1 MSSAGIVVLGALL
14 CVVAA
19 VIMAASMTV
28 QRYALAY
35 PQLRVLFPGGISLTR
50 GQFWTVGLIIY
61 GIANGFYTFGLN
73 FAPLSLCGAIFA
85 TVLVFNL
92 AASHFVLGEALTK
105 RKCIGCLL
113 VLGGVLLC
121 TVGAPVDSTQYSAS
135 DVAGFGLAAS
145 GLLYFFT
152 VFLILAFMMVQVVF
166 FERRYPFKTQDPD
179 NSQLMSMPGLPVAQ
193 RVLMGIV
200 YPASLGIQEGL
211 CQLGLKGFVN
221 MSAAITSGDT
231 KDLRHPMFWINLT
244 VTGFFCF
251 LALGWLGYVYRRCE
265 TSKALPIEYGTVS
278 AVAVLSG
285 LIFFQEHEKVAAAGM
300 AMMLCGIL
308 IIGLGI
314 ALGVSGGGPSEDQA
328 LKARLSHR
336 LSQASSS
343 SRTTVPIHVGR
354 STAMDRE

>member
-1 MSSAGIVVLGALL
+1 MG
-14 CVVAA
+14 
-19 VIMAASMTV
+19 
-28 QRYALAY
+28 
-35 PQLRVLFPGGISLTR
+35 RVPFPGGIFLTR
-50 GQFWTVGLIIY
+50 GQLWTVGLIIY

-92 AASHFVLGEALTK
+92 AASHCVLGEAITK
-105 RKCIGCLL
+105 RKCIGCLV

-121 TVGAPVDSTQYSAS
+121 MVGAPVDSTQYSAS
-135 DVAGFGLAAS
+135 GVAVFALSAS

-152 VFLILAFMMVQVVF
+152 VLLLLVFMIAQVIL
-166 FERRYPFKTQDPD
+166 FEQRHPFNTQDPES
-179 NSQLMSMPGLPVAQ
+179 SQLMSIPGLPAGQ
-193 RVLMGIV
+193 RALMGIV

-221 MSAAITSGDT
+221 MSAAVSSGDT
-231 KDLRHPMFWINLT
+231 KDLRHPMFWINVC
-244 VTGFFCF
+244 VTAFFCF

-285 LIFFQEHEKVAAAGM
+285 LIFFQEHKKVDAVGM
-300 AMMLCGIL
+300 AMMLLGIV

-328 LKARLSHR
+328 LKARLSQR
-336 LSQASSS
+336 LSQASS
-343 SRTTVPIHVGR
+343 RACATVAIQVGR
-354 STAMDRE
+354 STAKDSE